1 MGETRD
7 ELIRGAKQ
15 AGRATLEKTKEVAR
29 HAAAAT
35 TQAVQD
41 EAQRQNLKL

>member
-29 HAAAAT
+29 HAAAAA